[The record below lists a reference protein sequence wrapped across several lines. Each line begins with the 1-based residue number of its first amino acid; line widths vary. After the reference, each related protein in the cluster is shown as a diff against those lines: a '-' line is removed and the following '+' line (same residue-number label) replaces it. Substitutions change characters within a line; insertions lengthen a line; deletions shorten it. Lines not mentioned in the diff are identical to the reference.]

1 MSKTQ
6 IKIGNALLKSLID
19 LHESKGEV
27 KLEDVGA
34 IFENMASTLH
44 PETPPDSFLRNEIS
58 KLALYIAEA
67 KREIFAIAPRPANED
82 EDLNSTTSI
91 NVAGLELTEVVRATE
106 EATNSILDATDDVI
120 KFAGALEDKAA
131 GDKIS
136 QAANRIYDACT
147 FQDITGQR
155 INKVARTLEHVEL
168 KVNRLVN
175 LFSDSSQHIQ
185 EIEKWEDQ
193 ESQHRDYRPDAS
205 LMNGPALSAHAPSQ
219 DDIDKLFGSIK

>member
-44 PETPPDSFLRNEIS
+44 PDNSPDAFLRSEIA

-67 KREIFAIAPRPANED
+67 KKEIFAIAPNPNQD
-82 EDLNSTTSI
+82 EATGTPDI
-91 NVAGLELTEVVRATE
+91 NIAGLELTEVVKATE
-106 EATNSILDATDDVI
+106 NATNSILDATDEII
-120 KFAGALEDKAA
+120 KVSTTLSEKEQSI
-131 GDKIS
+131 KITD
-136 QAANRIYDACT
+136 AANRIYDACT

-155 INKVARTLEHVEL
+155 INKVARTLEYVEL
-168 KVNRLVN
+168 KVNRLMH
-175 LFSDSSQHIQ
+175 LFSDSSQHLK
-185 EIEKWEDQ
+185 ELEKWDAAETKKKD
-193 ESQHRDYRPDAS
+193 HRPDAS
-205 LMNGPALSAHAPSQ
+205 LMNGPALSSHAPSQ
-219 DDIDKLFGSIK
+219 EEIDKLFGSMKG

>member
-6 IKIGNALLKSLID
+6 MKIGNALLKSLLE

-44 PETPPDSFLRNEIS
+44 PEFPPDAFLRNEIA
-58 KLALYIAEA
+58 KLALYISEA
-67 KREIFAIAPRPANED
+67 KKEIFAISPISNPEED
-82 EDLNSTTSI
+82 KNATTI
-91 NVAGLELTEVVRATE
+91 NVAGMELSEVVKATE
-106 EATNSILDATDDVI
+106 EATNSILDATDEII
-120 KFAGALEDKAA
+120 KASAAMTDKAS
-131 GDKIS
+131 GEKIS
-136 QAANRIYDACT
+136 SLANNIYDACT

-175 LFSDSSQHIQ
+175 LFSDSSQHLQ
-185 EIEKWEDQ
+185 NLEQWDKD
-193 ESQHRDYRPDAS
+193 ESSKKDHRPDAI
-205 LMNGPALSAHAPSQ
+205 LMNGPALTTSAPSQ
-219 DDIDKLFGSIK
+219 DDIDKLFSSLK